1 MSKTKKQ
8 NMQNEGEQIFT
19 SIPFPTLIKAIRS
32 ALNEEIS
39 EIIDHQKYEPLVK
52 ADEACKILG
61 ISKVTLL
68 SWRKKGL
75 VPFHKLNS
83 RIYYKK
89 SELLAALEQ
98 APNRKG
104 RRRS

>member
-1 MSKTKKQ
+1 MSA
-8 NMQNEGEQIFT
+8 QIFS
-19 SIPFPTLIKAIRS
+19 SIPLGDFKQLIKEAVK
-32 ALNEEIS
+32 EELS
-39 EIIDHQKYEPLVK
+39 EIVDQQKYEPLIK
-52 ADEACKILG
+52 ATDACEILG

-68 SWRKKGL
+68 DWRKKGL
-75 VPFHKLNS
+75 IPFHKLNS